1 MDTHA
6 FHATPFQS
14 ASPLPFPL
22 EQRLGAF
29 SARPRRA
36 PAGGAGGV
44 RGRRPAPDCT
54 DSVIASFATV
64 SRRITDLAREL
75 KCLGYFNE
83 DDDTP
88 RAA

>member
-36 PAGGAGGV
+36 PAA
-44 RGRRPAPDCT
+44 GRRPAPDCT